1 MLVTFL
7 TFSVYPSS
15 HRANIC
21 KKGCIFLSRILYWE
35 PINLASCILD
45 EMIVQEDPLM
55 SKKEVIPYGILITK
69 ICQRVGV
76 EFPVN
81 SSFLEPMG
89 LIDNLGI
96 EVKNRLRM
104 PSVLRKRC
112 AIVELRENLVKVTQ
126 IQL

>member
-1 MLVTFL
+1 
-7 TFSVYPSS
+7 
-15 HRANIC
+15 
-21 KKGCIFLSRILYWE
+21 
-35 PINLASCILD
+35 
-45 EMIVQEDPLM
+45 M

-112 AIVELRENLVKVTQ
+112 TIVELRENLVKVNQ